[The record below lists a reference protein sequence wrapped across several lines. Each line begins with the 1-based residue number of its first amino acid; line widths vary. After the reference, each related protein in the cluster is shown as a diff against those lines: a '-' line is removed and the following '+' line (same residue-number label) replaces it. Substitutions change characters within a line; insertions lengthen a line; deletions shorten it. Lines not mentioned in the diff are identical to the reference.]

1 MLSRVLW
8 GWMLIEVVVFGAL
21 GRLALGWSWPATLAL
36 VLGAMLAV
44 RALMMA
50 VTWFMAWR
58 WLSPAPALAPG
69 SVIAMVLR
77 DLGVFVTGFCAIQPF
92 VGAWMGPDRLRP
104 CAMPVLLVHGYGCNR
119 GIWWWMRRRL
129 EADGQVVATL
139 SLEPPWGGID
149 EFAAQLHAR
158 IEAVCAATGAPRVLL
173 VAHSM
178 GGLVSRACMARHGAA
193 RVAGLVTIATPHG
206 GTAIA
211 RLGLGRCARQM
222 ELKSSWVSDLSG
234 RRVTVPF
241 VSIRTPQDNFVMP
254 QDTQRHPDAVDEP
267 LPGVGHMAALFDRR
281 ALTLVQR
288 HLARMAAPG

>member
-104 CAMPVLLVHGYGCNR
+104 GAMPVLLVHGYGCNR

-281 ALTLVQR
+281 ALALVQR

>member
-288 HLARMAAPG
+288 HLARMASPG